1 MKIVTWIFRVGH
13 DDSFNARDIC
23 KYRSSCL
30 EYFKRRV
37 FSYFSRK

>member
-13 DDSFNARDIC
+13 DARDIR

-30 EYFKRRV
+30 EYFERRV